1 MKQYHKNPRQISKK
15 QFAKLEESL
24 KELGDLSGI
33 VHDLNSDEIIGGNMR
48 SRVFDVNQCEIKID
62 RQYDQPNKQGT
73 VAVGYVIWEGE
84 EHKYRQVRWTAKQCE
99 LANLAANNLGGEWD
113 MTELSS
119 WSAATLN
126 WAGFDEEKLRQW
138 GQNYSGLKG
147 FIESENPLDYEKE
160 WEGMPEFENKD
171 LSAYKSIHVNFACQ
185 ADYDA
190 FSELIGQKL
199 TEKTR
204 SIWYPP
210 AEKIN
215 MRDTYES

>member
-1 MKQYHKNPRQISKK
+1 
-15 QFAKLEESL
+15 
-24 KELGDLSGI
+24 
-33 VHDLNSDEIIGGNMR
+33 
-48 SRVFDVNQCEIKID
+48 
-62 RQYDQPNKQGT
+62 
-73 VAVGYVIWEGE
+73 
-84 EHKYRQVRWTAKQCE
+84 
-99 LANLAANNLGGEWD
+99 
-113 MTELSS
+113 
-119 WSAATLN
+119 
-126 WAGFDEEKLRQW
+126 
-138 GQNYSGLKG
+138 
-147 FIESENPLDYEKE
+147 
-160 WEGMPEFENKD
+160 